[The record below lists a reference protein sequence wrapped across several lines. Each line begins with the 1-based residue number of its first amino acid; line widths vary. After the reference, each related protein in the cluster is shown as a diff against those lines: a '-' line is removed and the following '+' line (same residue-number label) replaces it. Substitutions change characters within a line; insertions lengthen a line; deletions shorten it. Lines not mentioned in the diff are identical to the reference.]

1 MINWR
6 FNKQLFCL
14 FQANPHPGTL
24 VIAAV
29 PPPDGK
35 HGNFHMYATMRP
47 PPPPRIGSTLVNA
60 SGDMFPEFVP
70 PPPPMFEGQP
80 GGLPLKPPPPPGK
93 PDKLKQGSKKGE
105 KKRESTV

>member
-1 MINWR
+1 M
-6 FNKQLFCL
+6 
-14 FQANPHPGTL
+14 
-24 VIAAV
+24 IAAV

-60 SGDMFPEFVP
+60 PGDMFPEFVP

-80 GGLPLKPPPPPGK
+80 LKPPPPPGK
-93 PDKLKQGSKKGE
+93 PDKLKIGNPAGTKKGE
-105 KKRESTV
+105 KKRESTVWMQDFK